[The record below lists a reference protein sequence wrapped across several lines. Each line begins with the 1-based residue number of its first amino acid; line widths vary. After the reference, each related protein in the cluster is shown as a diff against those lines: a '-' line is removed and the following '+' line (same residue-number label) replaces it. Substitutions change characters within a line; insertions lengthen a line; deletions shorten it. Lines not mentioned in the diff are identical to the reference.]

1 MMNKIPF
8 KTLTLFLLIL
18 IGNLSLADE
27 KKNSVFASL
36 KGKLIELKDGK
47 VTYREKVAKNV
58 GRVRDVKLSP
68 EGLIHIAVENK
79 GIFRLNP
86 KNE

>member
-18 IGNLSLADE
+18 IGNLSLAE
-27 KKNSVFASL
+27 ENKNSVFASL

-47 VTYREKVAKNV
+47 AEDAKIKRRTILPACSKKTQMVQGHNQ
-58 GRVRDVKLSP
+58 D
-68 EGLIHIAVENK
+68 AA
-79 GIFRLNP
+79 
-86 KNE
+86 

>member
-1 MMNKIPF
+1 MRQHFFNIVSGWQQK
-8 KTLTLFLLIL
+8 
-18 IGNLSLADE
+18 
-27 KKNSVFASL
+27 
-36 KGKLIELKDGK
+36 
-47 VTYREKVAKNV
+47 REKVAKNI

>member
-47 VTYREKVAKNV
+47 AEDTKISP
-58 GRVRDVKLSP
+58 DVDYYVLYHS
-68 EGLIHIAVENK
+68 ASW
-79 GIFRLNP
+79 
-86 KNE
+86 

>member
-1 MMNKIPF
+1 MY
-8 KTLTLFLLIL
+8 LERL
-18 IGNLSLADE
+18 
-27 KKNSVFASL
+27 
-36 KGKLIELKDGK
+36 ELKDGK

-68 EGLIHIAVENK
+68 DGLIHIAVENK

-86 KNE
+86 ISE

>member
-18 IGNLSLADE
+18 IGNLSLAE
-27 KKNSVFASL
+27 ENKNSVFASL

-47 VTYREKVAKNV
+47 AEDAKISS
-58 GRVRDVKLSP
+58 DVDYYVLYHS
-68 EGLIHIAVENK
+68 ASW
-79 GIFRLNP
+79 
-86 KNE
+86 

>member
-1 MMNKIPF
+1 MY
-8 KTLTLFLLIL
+8 LERL
-18 IGNLSLADE
+18 
-27 KKNSVFASL
+27 
-36 KGKLIELKDGK
+36 ELNDGK